1 MQPSEIISVNIWQI
15 LVSLS
20 NLVILFLI
28 LKKFLYKP
36 VKNVLKTRQE
46 SIDKKYEEA
55 DGYLGD
61 AQKTKNELEEKLSK
75 AEDRA
80 NEIINEATEVAQ
92 RRKEK
97 IIDEAHNEA
106 DIIVRQAKSEAELE
120 KKKSES
126 EIKEQIIDVSLVL
139 SQKLIEREIKEEDH
153 RELIDSFITQ
163 IGEANE

>member
-46 SIDKKYEEA
+46 SIDKRYEKA